1 MVENQISEVHR
12 RLRGR
17 RMERFRKV
25 FWLGRLWAYLD
36 AEVRV
41 VLIGMLIMIV
51 ISAAILVAN
60 LID

>member
-1 MVENQISEVHR
+1 
-12 RLRGR
+12 
-17 RMERFRKV
+17 MERSRKV
-25 FWLGRLWAYLD
+25 FWVGRLWTYLD

-41 VLIGMLIMIV
+41 VLIVMLIMIV